1 MRPAVGFV
9 VAASVLLIAW
19 TGHLRNR
26 SAGRQSLDV
35 RSALC
40 WIFSRQRAPPNVWRC
55 LQLHDVVE
63 QIFGKV
69 FDENELPSIQM
80 RQTIKAKEQSAL
92 LRLHK
97 IHLAEAM
104 RYEKLLN
111 ETRVREEAHRKQ
123 HLQEIRRA
131 LQVSIITRVVPAL
144 TISEPL

>member
-9 VAASVLLIAW
+9 VVASVLLIAW

-40 WIFSRQRAPPNVWRC
+40 WFFSRQRVPPNAWRC

-80 RQTIKAKEQSAL
+80 RQTIKAKEQAAL

>member
-1 MRPAVGFV
+1 M
-9 VAASVLLIAW
+9 
-19 TGHLRNR
+19 
-26 SAGRQSLDV
+26 
-35 RSALC
+35 
-40 WIFSRQRAPPNVWRC
+40 
-55 LQLHDVVE
+55 QLHDVVE

-80 RQTIKAKEQSAL
+80 RQTIKAKEQAAL

-111 ETRVREEAHRKQ
+111 ETRVREEAHSKQ